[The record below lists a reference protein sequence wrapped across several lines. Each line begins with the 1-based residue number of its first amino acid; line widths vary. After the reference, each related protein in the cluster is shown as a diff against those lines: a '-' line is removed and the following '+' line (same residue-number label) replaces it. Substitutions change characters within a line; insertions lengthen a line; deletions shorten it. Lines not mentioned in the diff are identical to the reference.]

1 MTCCIHKLHIHTY
14 VHSATAVFRTL
25 VCNPEE
31 MAEAPPPKKRKLDG
45 PWFRDCLQEFD
56 ETVKTNVATKL
67 DKFSEK
73 DLYTATFD
81 ALMSLLKSAIS
92 DENLREQVALRLHNN
107 LRKAN
112 TPAPAP

>member
-1 MTCCIHKLHIHTY
+1 
-14 VHSATAVFRTL
+14 
-25 VCNPEE
+25 
-31 MAEAPPPKKRKLDG
+31 
-45 PWFRDCLQEFD
+45 
-56 ETVKTNVATKL
+56 VATKL

-107 LRKAN
+107 LREAN